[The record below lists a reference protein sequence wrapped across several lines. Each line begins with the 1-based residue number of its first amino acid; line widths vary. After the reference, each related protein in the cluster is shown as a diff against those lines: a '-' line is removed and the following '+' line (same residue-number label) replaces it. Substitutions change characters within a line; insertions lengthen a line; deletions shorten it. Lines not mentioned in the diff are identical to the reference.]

1 MYSLISS
8 TLPFML
14 DARINGVNNA
24 NFIADP
30 AASADL
36 SAARESL
43 PFLRGIADLSLDS
56 SSTYEHLNQFLELKN
71 PVSAMKIDK
80 NYCIAL
86 KLTFFNWN

>member
-1 MYSLISS
+1 
-8 TLPFML
+8 ML

-43 PFLRGIADLSLDS
+43 PFLRGIADLSFDS
-56 SSTYEHLNQFLELKN
+56 ASTYEHLNQFLELKN
-71 PVSAMKIDK
+71 PVSAMIIDK

>member
-1 MYSLISS
+1 
-8 TLPFML
+8 ML

-43 PFLRGIADLSLDS
+43 PFLRGIADLSLD
-56 SSTYEHLNQFLELKN
+56 
-71 PVSAMKIDK
+71 
-80 NYCIAL
+80 
-86 KLTFFNWN
+86 

>member
-1 MYSLISS
+1 
-8 TLPFML
+8 ML

-56 SSTYEHLNQFLELKN
+56 SSIYEHLNQFLELKN